1 MRNLNTIVW
10 SPPIFKIA
18 LRNYFKRCP
27 TLQNTVR
34 LLLMSHLL
42 LLITGC
48 TSFGSKNANY
58 TLDAVQAIK
67 PPPLAWHISAKL
79 GISSAQKNGSV
90 TLNWQQTGDSFII
103 KVQGPLGQGNAVI
116 SGSQFNAKIQQ
127 PGRASL
133 RSNNV
138 DELVF
143 DTFGWTL
150 PFDSFMHWVV
160 ATANPKQAVTNL
172 RFDPALN
179 TLSSFEQ
186 SGWALA
192 YSRYKLVDDWVLPG
206 RIKATHL
213 STRSTQQ
220 NYSNNSNNSADTQ
233 QTRLTLI
240 IREWTIL

>member
-1 MRNLNTIVW
+1 MRSLSIIVW
-10 SPPIFKIA
+10 SPPIFRVA
-18 LRNYFKRCP
+18 VRNDFKRRLK
-27 TLQNTVR
+27 LQNSVR
-34 LLLMSHLL
+34 FLLISSLL
-42 LLITGC
+42 LLITSC

-58 TLDAVQAIK
+58 TIGAVQPIK

-79 GISSAQKNGSV
+79 GISSPQQNGSV
-90 TLNWQQTGDSFII
+90 TLNWQQTGDTFII

-116 SGSQFNAKIQQ
+116 SGSQYNAKIQR

-150 PFDSFMHWVV
+150 PFDSFVHWVV
-160 ATANPKQAVTNL
+160 ATANPKQAVTNI
-172 RFDPALN
+172 RFDAALN
-179 TLSSFEQ
+179 TLSGFEQ

-192 YSRYKLVDDWVLPG
+192 YSRYKLVDNWVLPG
-206 RIKATHL
+206 RVKATHL
-213 STRSTQQ
+213 SKRSTQQ
-220 NYSNNSNNSADTQ
+220 NYSDNNADTQ